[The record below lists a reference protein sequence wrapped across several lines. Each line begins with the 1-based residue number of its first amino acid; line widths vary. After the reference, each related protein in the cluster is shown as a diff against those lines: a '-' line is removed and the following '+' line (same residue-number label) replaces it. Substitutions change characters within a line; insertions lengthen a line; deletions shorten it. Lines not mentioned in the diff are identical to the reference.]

1 MYFINHLS
9 FIGSV
14 SDPSSL
20 IIECECKWQNTSGSV
35 DEKLPYVNADI
46 ENFYPAPT
54 IVMIDGGGIK
64 PGAINWLNT
73 QVGNN
78 KLATIIICW

>member
-1 MYFINHLS
+1 
-9 FIGSV
+9 
-14 SDPSSL
+14 
-20 IIECECKWQNTSGSV
+20 
-35 DEKLPYVNADI
+35 
-46 ENFYPAPT
+46 
-54 IVMIDGGGIK
+54 MIDGGGIK

>member
-1 MYFINHLS
+1 
-9 FIGSV
+9 
-14 SDPSSL
+14 
-20 IIECECKWQNTSGSV
+20 V

-54 IVMIDGGGIK
+54 IVLIDGGGIK

-78 KLATIIICW
+78 NNLLGICELTSFIIWANKKK